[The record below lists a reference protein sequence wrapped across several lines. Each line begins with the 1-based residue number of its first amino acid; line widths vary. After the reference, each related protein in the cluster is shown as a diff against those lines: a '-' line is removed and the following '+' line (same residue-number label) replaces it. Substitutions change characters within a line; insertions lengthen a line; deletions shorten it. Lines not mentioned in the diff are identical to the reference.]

1 MALILCERYIHPYFN
16 ESEFNCQYITNLS
29 DEKNIIFMKIDD
41 CHFMK
46 IDDCHEIKFYIV
58 YILLIQNFTSHIMD
72 L

>member
-41 CHFMK
+41 CH
-46 IDDCHEIKFYIV
+46 EIKFYIV